1 MQDFDRRPLR
11 LVLSSCL
18 AQRYWRHQPC
28 KKRRRFF
35 LHVEGLAVG
44 KKTPQGEMFFF
55 SRVFGEKNVALFSMS
70 GTGPTLAGA
79 TSESPTVLHSTE
91 TSLWRR

>member
-28 KKRRRFF
+28 RKRRRFF
-35 LHVEGLAVG
+35 IQVEGLEVG

-55 SRVFGEKNVALFSMS
+55 SRAFGEKALLYF
-70 GTGPTLAGA
+70 P
-79 TSESPTVLHSTE
+79 
-91 TSLWRR
+91 